1 LRLDP
6 DVAVLVAARAAARG
20 GTLSE
25 LGIEGVRTMMETSP
39 RLAGP
44 EMHAVRTRV
53 LDGPYGDLSIRL
65 YTPVADEVVPV
76 LVYFHG
82 GGMVMGS
89 LDSYDPFA
97 RHLAAATGATVAS
110 VGYRLA
116 PEHTYPTA
124 TEEAYFATSWVYS
137 HADELGG
144 DPALV
149 AVVGDSAG
157 GCLAA
162 AVCLMAR
169 DRVGPA
175 IGFQLLMYPGVDRD
189 LSLPSVETY
198 EFGPMLTK
206 ADIIWMKA
214 AYLGSG
220 PGPDHPYAVP
230 ANTEDLAGLPP
241 AIVVTAEHDPIRD
254 GGERYGARLR
264 DAGVQTA
271 LLRYPGVCHGFMSQ
285 IDHVART
292 RVALAEIAGLVKAKF
307 AAIAPTEARKTG
319 TVQELTN

>member
-1 LRLDP
+1 
-6 DVAVLVAARAAARG
+6 LVAARATTRG
-20 GTLSE
+20 GTLRE
-25 LGIEGVRTMMETSP
+25 LGIDGVRQMMETVP
-39 RLAGP
+39 RLPGP
-44 EMHAVRTRV
+44 DMQSVSTRL
-53 LDGPYGDLSIRL
+53 LDGPYGDLEVRL
-65 YTPVADEVVPV
+65 YTPSDADVMPL

-97 RHLAAATGATVAS
+97 RHLAAATEATVAS

-124 TEEAYFATSWVYS
+124 TEEAYFAASWVS
-137 HADELGG
+137 DHAVELGG

-149 AVVGDSAG
+149 AVAGDSAG

-162 AVCLMAR
+162 ASCLMAR
-169 DRVGPA
+169 DRGGPSIA
-175 IGFQLLMYPGVDRD
+175 FQLLMYPGVDRD
-189 LSLPSVETY
+189 LSLPSVTTY

-206 ADIIWMKA
+206 ADTIWMKA
-214 AYLGSG
+214 AYLGNS
-220 PGPDHPYAVP
+220 PGLDHPYAVP
-230 ANTEDLAGLPP
+230 ANAEDLSGLPP

-254 GGERYGARLR
+254 GGERYGMRLR

-285 IDHVART
+285 IDHVARS
-292 RVALAEIAGLVKAKF
+292 RVALAEIAGLVKVKF
-307 AAIAPTEARKTG
+307 SAIAPTGSAEIHAPEPSRSST
-319 TVQELTN
+319 